1 MNNKEVK
8 KLINLNYKEI
18 GLKIKQKRKSL
29 SLTQLELAERV
40 GLTESSISRY
50 ESGKIAT
57 MPTSTVN
64 KICRVLNIEP
74 SELLGLTPENS
85 FEYDLKDVLSSID
98 DLPLY
103 IKKDLLD
110 LLKQQIKICRRVYN
124 DKEKDNNLLKK
135 IKNW

>member
-1 MNNKEVK
+1 M
-8 KLINLNYKEI
+8 INLNYKEI

-64 KICRVLNIEP
+64 KICKVLNIEP
-74 SELLGLTPENS
+74 SELLGLTPETS
-85 FEYDLKDVLSSID
+85 FEYDLKDILSSVE

-110 LLKQQIKICRRVYN
+110 LLKQQIKLCRSVYN
-124 DKEKDNNLLKK
+124 DKTKDNNLFKK
-135 IKNW
+135 VKNW